1 MKKPERGWKVDTL
14 INVARKETESMKKRE
29 YKTDGEE
36 ARARLQDLLE
46 SQKVAYPLVD
56 LRQGQCLLVF
66 ERNSDEVGAGGIRH
80 GTGYWVLH

>member
-36 ARARLQDLLE
+36 ARARLQDLLFE
-46 SQKVAYPLVD
+46 KVPCVIPN
-56 LRQGQCLLVF
+56 RT
-66 ERNSDEVGAGGIRH
+66 S
-80 GTGYWVLH
+80 